1 MLYLGAERLGEDS
14 GVLSVS
20 LQLKILP
27 IVSCFKMLIYIS
39 IPFH

>member
-1 MLYLGAERLGEDS
+1 MLYLAAEGLGEDS
-14 GVLSVS
+14 GVLCVS
-20 LQLKILP
+20 LQLKIMP